1 MQEIPLTQ
9 GKVAL
14 VDDRDYGFLMG
25 WKWRASRQSNGDF
38 YAKRRASGKR
48 SDKHRSIYMHRVILR
63 TPTGMLTDHHNG
75 NTLDNRRSNLRQ
87 SNRSQNA
94 HNCGRRSDNISGHR
108 GIGWHKKAK
117 KWQVRLKSHGVDKY
131 LGLYKDLD
139 KAIAVRKTAEEEH
152 VGEFAF
158 NN

>member
-1 MQEIPLTQ
+1 MKEIPLTQ

-14 VDDRDYGFLMG
+14 VEDRDYGYLMS
-25 WKWRASRQSNGDF
+25 WKWMASRQKNGDF
-38 YAKRRASGKR
+38 YAKRRKAGKR
-48 SDKHRSIYMHRVILR
+48 CDKHVSIYMHRVIVN
-63 TPTGMLTDHHNG
+63 TAEGMTTDHRNS
-75 NTLDNRRSNLRQ
+75 NTLDNRRSNLRLCNK
-87 SNRSQNA
+87 SENA
-94 HNCGRRSDNISGHR
+94 HNCGVRSDNSSGHR
-108 GIGWHKKAK
+108 GICWHKKAR

-139 KAIAVRKTAEEEH
+139 KAIIARKTAEEKY